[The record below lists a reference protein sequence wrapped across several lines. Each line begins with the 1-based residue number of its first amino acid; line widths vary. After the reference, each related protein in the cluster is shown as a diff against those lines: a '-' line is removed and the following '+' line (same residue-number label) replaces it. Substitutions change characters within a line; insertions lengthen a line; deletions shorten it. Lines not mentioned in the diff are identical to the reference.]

1 MIYMGPF
8 GSPTDI
14 DDCKGRGPDVYTG
27 PFGSPTGTD
36 DCKGRCSR
44 FYMGTLA
51 VLSALM
57 IARVGGWSL
66 DGYLGNPIGTG
77 ISSDVTDK

>member
-1 MIYMGPF
+1 MIARVGGPMFYMGPF
-8 GSPTDI
+8 GNTI
-14 DDCKGRGPDVYTG
+14 D
-27 PFGSPTGTD
+27 TD

-66 DGYLGNPIGTG
+66 NGYLGNPI
-77 ISSDVTDK
+77 VTDISNDATGGKI

>member
-1 MIYMGPF
+1 MFYMGPF
-8 GSPTDI
+8 GSPI
-14 DDCKGRGPDVYTG
+14 D
-27 PFGSPTGTD
+27 TD

-51 VLSALM
+51 VLSALL

-66 DGYLGNPIGTG
+66 NGYLGNPIGTG
-77 ISSDVTDK
+77 ISSDVTEKYNMT

>member
-1 MIYMGPF
+1 MTMEGRL
-8 GSPTDI
+8 
-14 DDCKGRGPDVYTG
+14 DCKGRGPDVYTG
-27 PFGSPTGTD
+27 LFGSPIGTD

-66 DGYLGNPIGTG
+66 NGYLGNPIGTG
-77 ISSDVTDK
+77 ISSDVTGKTK